1 MKLFRVAIGIFLL
14 ISMFAAPASSGC
26 INVDFEI
33 KKGSRQFI
41 YDASSYMLSSFINK
55 MDDMSTDNK
64 WAFSL
69 DCNAMVPEQ
78 VAVFQ
83 NFSASQPFTFPE
95 LRDVTTLYYND
106 NRIFRHFKRPIPNT
120 LEEFIKTFDFYN
132 WTEKTLVKN
141 SSVKGF
147 DRAIYRFEDV
157 SVAQTMAIDEN
168 GTEYVRETE
177 VIIKREDD
185 KNYSFFVYDE
195 AGDLSNKSEFIN
207 GSVEDAPFVCMNCH
221 YDPRARA
228 FVP

>member
-78 VAVFQ
+78 VAGTKD
-83 NFSASQPFTFPE
+83 PIPK
-95 LRDVTTLYYND
+95 TT
-106 NRIFRHFKRPIPNT
+106 IFRF
-120 LEEFIKTFDFYN
+120 
-132 WTEKTLVKN
+132 
-141 SSVKGF
+141 SSQNV
-147 DRAIYRFEDV
+147 
-157 SVAQTMAIDEN
+157 
-168 GTEYVRETE
+168 
-177 VIIKREDD
+177 D
-185 KNYSFFVYDE
+185 KKYGLFS
-195 AGDLSNKSEFIN
+195 
-207 GSVEDAPFVCMNCH
+207 
-221 YDPRARA
+221 
-228 FVP
+228 